1 MYVDVFR
8 NIPEKYLQDPDGNF
22 LHSATDVAY
31 MTAGIELVGTRLK
44 FLNELNLEYRYDTG
58 NNIMG
63 DIQISMAPKVFNMEP
78 LKLLELMPF
87 ADFPQTS
94 RYN

>member
-8 NIPEKYLQDPDGNF
+8 KIPEKYLQDPNGNF

-63 DIQISMAPKVFNMEP
+63 DMQISIAPKVFDMKP
-78 LKLLELMPF
+78 LERLESMPF
-87 ADFPQTS
+87 ADFPKTS
-94 RYN
+94 R